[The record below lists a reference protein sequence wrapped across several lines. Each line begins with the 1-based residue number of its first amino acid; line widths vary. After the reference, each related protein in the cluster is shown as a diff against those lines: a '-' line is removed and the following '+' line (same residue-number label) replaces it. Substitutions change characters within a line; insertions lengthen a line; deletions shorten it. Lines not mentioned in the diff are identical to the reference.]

1 MPTHRLW
8 ERCDVNC
15 RFLQFS
21 AVWALLYEHCVRV
34 LARSPLVVKK
44 TKQTSR
50 DKAVR
55 STATSVGLGRFSFP
69 WDSADGSFIRL
80 GVKVTVASECFL
92 YPAGM
97 WQTQGLWDCSEI
109 QVTDRSQD
117 FLVRNYR
124 CALYLEAK
132 APSKSSWIILTSNF
146 KCRCRKHV
154 ELCLSFAETHLIM
167 HVITLT

>member
-1 MPTHRLW
+1 MPSVTWTREPLLSFYTQTFVPTHRLW

-117 FLVRNYR
+117 FLVRNTGVL
-124 CALYLEAK
+124 CTWKPKHHLKVVGLY
-132 APSKSSWIILTSNF
+132 
-146 KCRCRKHV
+146 
-154 ELCLSFAETHLIM
+154 
-167 HVITLT
+167 